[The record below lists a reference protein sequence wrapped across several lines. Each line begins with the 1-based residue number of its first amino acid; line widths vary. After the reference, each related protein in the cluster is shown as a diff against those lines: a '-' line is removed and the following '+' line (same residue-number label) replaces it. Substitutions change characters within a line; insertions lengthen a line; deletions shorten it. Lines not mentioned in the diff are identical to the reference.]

1 MQIVMQPVILR
12 TNGLIALMM
21 VQTLMMTVG
30 CATVQ
35 IPIWI
40 VQESVLV
47 QPTKMNA
54 ELVMMRPPMTVCR
67 TVLVNGEE
75 QQLKKFSI

>member
-1 MQIVMQPVILR
+1 MCRTVPELGVVTWWMMNAVSAVEIIPPVLIVLVYPM
-12 TNGLIALMM
+12 
-21 VQTLMMTVG
+21 
-30 CATVQ
+30 
-35 IPIWI
+35 
-40 VQESVLV
+40 V